1 MAMNPFQTMFRTLL
15 AMVMAGSFT
24 VSPARA
30 AGDPA
35 DYFKGK
41 TITYIVATA
50 PGGGYDTNGRLVA
63 EFMQKYL
70 PGATVVVRNMP
81 GAGHLIGANAIFASR
96 PDGLT
101 IGTFNTGLIYNQLI
115 GLDGVKFDLA
125 KFSWIGKAATEPRV
139 FVINAK
145 SPIKSFRDLVES
157 KQPLA
162 FATSG
167 VGSASYVETKLLTD
181 VLKLP
186 IKIVPGYNGNEDTM
200 AMRRDEIV
208 GIIGS
213 RSSFEEFV
221 KNGYG
226 RFIAQIGGKEK
237 DVPQLAPMVKD
248 ANGKAVIALIASQG
262 EIARLTAG
270 PPNIPKDVLD
280 TLRTAY
286 RRALTDKDLLARAEK
301 LGRPLDPAYGDEVLA
316 DIKDAFNQP
325 PETIALLAKALE
337 ISQPILRAI
346 GPLLDVQ
353 DKGNVIVF
361 AGSDKQ
367 SVKARPSGSRTKI
380 TIAGKEAQ
388 RTELK
393 AGLNCDISYKSGGDF
408 EPSSIDCR

>member
-1 MAMNPFQTMFRTLL
+1 MLGIRIGGVL
-15 AMVMAGSFT
+15 AGLACLAAST
-24 VSPARA
+24 VFA
-30 AGDPA
+30 AADPA

-41 TITYIVATA
+41 TINYIVATA

-63 EFMQKYL
+63 EYMQKYL

-81 GAGHLIGANAIFASR
+81 GAGHLIGANAIYSAK

-115 GLDGVKFDLA
+115 GLDGVKFDLT
-125 KFSWIGKAATEPRV
+125 KMSWIGKAASEPRV
-139 FVINAK
+139 FVIAAK
-145 SPIKSFRDLVES
+145 SPIKTFKELLDS
-157 KQPLA
+157 KQALP

-167 VGSASYVETKLLTD
+167 VGSASYVETKILTD
-181 VLKLP
+181 VLRLP
-186 IKIVPGYNGNEDTM
+186 VKIIPGYNGSEDTM

-237 DVPQLAPMVKD
+237 DVPQLATMVTG
-248 ANGKAVIALIASQG
+248 ANARAMVALIASQG

-270 PPNIPKDVLD
+270 PPNIPKDVLEA
-280 TLRTAY
+280 LRTAY
-286 RRALTDKDLLARAEK
+286 RRALSDKDLQARAEK

-316 DIKDAFNQP
+316 DIKEAFAQP
-325 PETIALLAKALE
+325 PETIALLAKALD

-346 GPLLDVQ
+346 GPLLEVQ
-353 DKGNVIVF
+353 DKGAVIAF
-361 AGSDKQ
+361 AGPDKQ
-367 SVKARPSGSRTKI
+367 RILSKPSSSRTKI
-380 TIAGKEAQ
+380 TIAGKDAQ
-388 RTELK
+388 RTDLK
-393 AGLNCDISYKSGGDF
+393 TGLTCDISYKSGGDN
-408 EPSSIDCR
+408 EPSTIECQ